1 MKKYRKEK
9 ECLNCGTNVEDKFCP
24 HCGQENIETKEP
36 FFGFLI
42 HGIAHYF
49 HFDSKLQKS
58 IVPLITKP
66 GKLTNEYIA
75 GKRASYIQPVNMYLF
90 ISLVFFLLFS
100 IDSSSIKKET
110 APNGQSSTE
119 KIVKDQKNNLLSSSK
134 KTDVQ
139 IGLNDGFFDNA
150 DSGKNTVDMDMK
162 TYVQKQHELS
172 PDKRDSWLVQY
183 FTKKAIQ
190 LREKYGDELQEKI
203 LETVQHQLPK
213 MMFILMPLF
222 ALILSI
228 SFYRSRLYFIEHL
241 IYTLHV
247 HSFLFLL
254 NIIIELISK
263 LSEDIGNYAFGTGV
277 MISIWYI
284 YRSMRVVYQK
294 GKTHILF
301 KFFILGLS
309 YVILLTLSFAAILA
323 FSVATL

>member
-9 ECLNCGTNVEDKFCP
+9 DCLNCGKTVEDKFCP

-36 FFGFLI
+36 FLGFLI
-42 HGIAHYF
+42 HGLAHYF

-58 IVPLITKP
+58 IIPLITKP

-100 IDSSSIKKET
+100 VDRSSIKTEAAK
-110 APNGQSSTE
+110 PGQSSA
-119 KIVKDQKNNLLSSSK
+119 LSSSK

-139 IGLNDGFFDNA
+139 IGLKDGFSDNTN
-150 DSGKNTVDMDMK
+150 SVMNPVDMDLK
-162 TYVQKQHELS
+162 TYTQKQQAL
-172 PDKRDSWLVQY
+172 PANKRDSWLVHY

-203 LETVQHQLPK
+203 YETVQHQLPK

-254 NIIIELISK
+254 YLFIGLIGKISSKVGDYALGVGIII
-263 LSEDIGNYAFGTGV
+263 N
-277 MISIWYI
+277 IWYI

-294 GKTHILF
+294 SRTHILF
-301 KFFILGLS
+301 KFFLLGIF
-309 YVILLTLSFAAILA
+309 YMILLTLSFFAILT

>member
-9 ECLNCGTNVEDKFCP
+9 DCLNCGTTVEDNFCP

-36 FFGFLI
+36 FLGFLI

-49 HFDSKLQKS
+49 HFDSKFQKS
-58 IVPLITKP
+58 IVPLITQP

-100 IDSSSIKKET
+100 VDSSFIKTEAAK
-110 APNGQSSTE
+110 PSQSSA
-119 KIVKDQKNNLLSSSK
+119 LSSSK

-139 IGLNDGFFDNA
+139 IGLKDGFFDNT
-150 DSGKNTVDMDMK
+150 DSGVNAVDMDLG
-162 TYVQKQHELS
+162 TYTQKQQALPAS
-172 PDKRDSWLVQY
+172 KQDSWLVEY

-254 NIIIELISK
+254 NIMIELVNN
-263 LSEDIGNYAFGTGV
+263 LSEKVGEYVFGIGII
-277 MISIWYI
+277 ISIWYI
-284 YRSMRVVYQK
+284 YRSMREVYK
-294 GKTHILF
+294 KSKAHTLL
-301 KFFILGLS
+301 KFILLGTI
-309 YVILLTLSFAAILA
+309 YMLLMVMSFTAILVL
-323 FSVATL
+323 SVASL